1 MKKRVPVIVAAVI
14 GIVVVVWAVWP
25 LAQRPSVGQTA
36 PQANPLKRFVAAEGK
51 VETEEGRQVDV
62 GSELVG
68 RIAKFYV
75 KIGDEVK
82 PGDPLAELDSKD
94 YRAKLKGAEYELEA
108 AAARLAEVKSGS
120 RPEEIKRAK
129 ASLDGAIAEAE
140 LARKTLIRHKDLY
153 AKGFIPEHQLE
164 EKVSAFKVA
173 KARVRERREDLRLLE
188 KGAKAETI
196 ELYEKNAEAAAAVVA
211 FNRSMLEKSV
221 IRSPISGK
229 VIRKLME
236 EGETI
241 IPEFPMLTV
250 ADVSAVRVNAEVDE
264 TDIGKIALGDEA
276 DITSDA
282 FPGVVYKG
290 VIEEINDYVGERKV
304 KPNNT
309 AKNMDMKV
317 IQVKLALK
325 ERTPLKLGMTVD
337 VRITPG
343 KRAHGTREAGGDQ

>member
-1 MKKRVPVIVAAVI
+1 MKKRIPAIAAAVVIVILFGAWIFVSRNSGGQKPPAAS
-14 GIVVVVWAVWP
+14 A
-25 LAQRPSVGQTA
+25 
-36 PQANPLKRFVAAEGK
+36 LKRFVAAEGK
-51 VETEEGRQVDV
+51 IETEPGGQVDV
-62 GSELVG
+62 GSVLIG

-75 KIGDEVK
+75 KVGDEVK
-82 PGDPLAELDSKD
+82 PGDPLAALDSKD
-94 YRAKLKGAEYELEA
+94 YQARLRESESELEVA
-108 AAARLAEVKSGS
+108 LSRLAEVRSGA

-129 ASLDGAIAEAE
+129 AALDGVVAEAE
-140 LARKTLIRHKDLY
+140 LAKKNLIRHKDLH

-173 KARVRERREDLRLLE
+173 KARVKERRQEMSLLE
-188 KGAKAETI
+188 KGPKAETI
-196 ELYEKNAEAAAAVVA
+196 AFYEKSVERAKAATAL
-211 FNRSMLEKSV
+211 NRSLLEKSV
-221 IRSPISGK
+221 IRSPISGR
-229 VIRKLME
+229 VIRRLME

-250 ADVSAVRVNAEVDE
+250 ADVTRVRVNAEVDE
-264 TDIGKIALGDEA
+264 TDIGKIALGDTA

-282 FPGVVYKG
+282 YPGQVYKG

-325 ERTPLKLGMTVD
+325 ERTPLKIGMTVD

-343 KRAHGTREAGGDQ
+343 KKGL